1 MVYRTK
7 YKGRAIETLQLKMMF
22 NARVNDGYFGGSLDL
37 LKSSI
42 HFLKFGDLFNSI
54 TNFGR
59 SVSVPSDAFV
69 DSLIY
74 FA

>member
-1 MVYRTK
+1 MYRTK
-7 YKGRAIETLQLKMMF
+7 YKGMEIETQQLKMRF
-22 NARVNDGYFGGSLDL
+22 NARVNDGYFGVSLDL

-42 HFLKFGDLFNSI
+42 HVLKFGDLINSI